1 MRTVRLTADT
11 QKDLLGTL
19 LKRSPNNYSEYED
32 IVADIIIA
40 MAPMFWNKLEPDGTL
55 ICSGILEER
64 ADEVQNALQNTG
76 FLLLNRQA
84 SGGWSCLRLRRA

>member
-32 IVADIIIA
+32 IVADIIRNVREQGDNAVFDYTKKFDKWEI
-40 MAPMFWNKLEPDGTL
+40 G
-55 ICSGILEER
+55 R
-64 ADEVQNALQNTG
+64 AHV
-76 FLLLNRQA
+76 
-84 SGGWSCLRLRRA
+84 

>member
-32 IVADIIIA
+32 IVADIIR
-40 MAPMFWNKLEPDGTL
+40 NVREQGD
-55 ICSGILEER
+55 
-64 ADEVQNALQNTG
+64 NAV
-76 FLLLNRQA
+76 FD
-84 SGGWSCLRLRRA
+84 